1 MHLREVD
8 DDTVVAHRFA
18 GPAVAAATHRGEQIA
33 LARKRHRMA
42 DVLAAK
48 AARDKRRALVMHA
61 IPDFAGV
68 VVFRVSGENDRAGQ
82 AFAQLP
88 DGRLFKFNF
97 CAIKRDC
104 SKARVG
110 LGCDRR
116 LAIAPGKHWNGC
128 CHTGSN
134 CRAAEFSS
142 VHFDP
147 QKSFLRTYLN
157 NLRRFRGF
165 CQR

>member
-8 DDTVVAHRFA
+8 YDTVVAHGFA
-18 GPAVAAATHRGEQIA
+18 GPAVAPTAHGREQIA
-33 LARKRHRMA
+33 LARERHRMA
-42 DVLAAK
+42 DVLAAQ
-48 AARDKRRALVMHA
+48 AARDQCRALVVHA
-61 IPDFAGV
+61 VPDFAGV
-68 VVFRVSGENDRAGQ
+68 VVFRVPGENDWPGQ

-88 DGRLFKFNF
+88 DGRLFKFDF
-97 CAIKRDC
+97 CAIERDC

-128 CHTGSN
+128 RHTGSN